1 MSLQPAPRREYVYL
15 DHAATSP
22 LRPEARIAME
32 PFHDVAY
39 ANPSGAH
46 RFAREVRKVIDEA
59 RDMVAE
65 AIGCAPG
72 EVVFTSGGTEG
83 ANTAIL
89 GAVRRDGGTA
99 VCSAAEHHAV
109 LHCVEHVDGTVLPV
123 TEHGVVDPV
132 AIRETLRGI
141 DDVSV
146 VSTMAVNNEVGAITD
161 IVEISRAVRRTHP
174 DAIMHTDA
182 VQAAC
187 WIDLREVWPHV
198 DVMTLSAHKFGG
210 PKGMGIMVV
219 RDGVHVEPLI
229 LGGGQERDRR
239 SGTHNVAGIV
249 GTAVALS
256 ITHEHRAGEVA
267 RLRDLRDQLVNRLT
281 SQVSC
286 AIATLP
292 SESSV
297 AGIAHLCLEGIES
310 EPLLFLLDKEDVC
323 ASAASACAS
332 GAMEPSHVLA
342 AMGVDTHRAKGA
354 LRLSLGHTTTQN
366 DVDRAVS
373 AVTNAV
379 EYLNEMTERTRAR
392 TPLDASSSEN
402 SGTTPR

>member
-1 MSLQPAPRREYVYL
+1 
-15 DHAATSP
+15 
-22 LRPEARIAME
+22 ME

-59 RDMVAE
+59 RDMVAD

-89 GAVRRDGGTA
+89 GAVRRYNGTA

-109 LHCVEHVDGTVLPV
+109 LHCVEHVGGVVLPV
-123 TEHGVVDPV
+123 TAQGVVDPV
-132 AIRETLRGI
+132 VLRETLRGL
-141 DDVSV
+141 DNVSV

-161 IVEISRAVRRTHP
+161 IVEVSRAVRRTHP
-174 DAIMHTDA
+174 EAVMHTDA

-187 WIDLREVWPHV
+187 WLDLREVWPHV

-219 RDGVHVEPLI
+219 RDGVHVDPLI

-256 ITHEHRAGEVA
+256 ITHDHRISEVM
-267 RLRDLRDQLVNRLT
+267 RLRQLRDQLVRDIS

-286 AIATLP
+286 ATATLP
-292 SESSV
+292 DDSSV

-342 AMGVDTHRAKGA
+342 AMGVDAEKAKGA
-354 LRLSLGHTTTQN
+354 LRLSLGHTTTQS
-366 DVDRAVS
+366 DIDRAVT
-373 AVTNAV
+373 AVSNAV
-379 EYLNEMTERTRAR
+379 KYLLEMAERTRAR
-392 TPLDASSSEN
+392 VQSTSSTAGVP
-402 SGTTPR
+402 SGADTR